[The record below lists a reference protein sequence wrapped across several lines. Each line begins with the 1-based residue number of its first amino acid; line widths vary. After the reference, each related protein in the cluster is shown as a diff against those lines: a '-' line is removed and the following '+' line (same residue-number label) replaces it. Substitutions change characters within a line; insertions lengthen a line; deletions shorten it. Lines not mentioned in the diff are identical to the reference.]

1 MNDHPAE
8 PICECATPGFCQ
20 RFQIDQTTYA
30 HSVCQGTAPHCSPQK
45 SEAYRRRW
53 REDLERKTGKL
64 PSLPQR
70 IVNAGQAVVA
80 AAVGVAQGTPLLCPA
95 EIAEAR
101 EATCRAC
108 ELCDVKHM
116 LCRHPKCGCPVN
128 RMLKAHGRPG
138 KVELATQ
145 KCPMGKWAEW
155 TPATCPS
162 SQETQ
167 TRSPDELPP
176 DRSEA
181 RTSDILDGAALATD
195 DKFLPHMPGRDV

>member
-1 MNDHPAE
+1 MNEPA
-8 PICECATPGFCQ
+8 CECATPGFCQ
-20 RFQIDQTTYA
+20 RFQIDQTAYA
-30 HSVCQGTAPHCSPQK
+30 HGVCQGTAERCSPQK

-53 REDLERKTGKL
+53 REDLERKTGKI

-80 AAVGVAQGTPLLCPA
+80 AAIGVAQGTPLLCPP

-108 ELCDVKHM
+108 ELCDVANM

-145 KCPMGKWAEW
+145 KCPMGKWGEW
-155 TPATCPS
+155 TPT
-162 SQETQ
+162 SQTSQATQ
-167 TRSPDELPP
+167 TPSQDEPSQ
-176 DRSEA
+176 DHSVIH
-181 RTSDILDGAALATD
+181 TSDIRGGAALATG
-195 DKFLPHMPGRDV
+195 DKSLHHTPGRDT